1 MSRRIVRWTRR
12 AILRL
17 DQIGGHILKDNPSA
31 AGRIVAR
38 IVAVVDNLGEQPGMG
53 RPGRIKGTRELVFG
67 DIPYIVAYRVTTPT
81 VEVVTV
87 MHGDQRWPDKL

>member
-1 MSRRIVRWTRR
+1 M
-12 AILRL
+12 
-17 DQIGGHILKDNPSA
+17 
-31 AGRIVAR
+31 
-38 IVAVVDNLGEQPGMG
+38 DNLGEQPGMG

-67 DIPYIVAYRVTTPT
+67 DIPYIVAYRVTAPT